1 MAVVV
6 HTGKTFGGGVPEL
19 RKILDAAGHPT
30 PLWYEVKK
38 SKQAP
43 RAIRAAIGDGADLV
57 YVWGGDGMVQ
67 RCVDAMVDAGSK
79 IPIAILPAG
88 TANLL
93 ANNLG
98 IPIDIAEAVE
108 LGLSGIRQALDVG
121 VVNGER
127 FAVMAGTG
135 LDAITMRNVSNGEKE
150 RLGRLAY
157 FRSGMSA
164 LRKDSILMS
173 IRVNGKTWFTGKSS
187 CVLVGNVGTI
197 TGGIKPFP
205 NASPV
210 DGKLEVAAVTANT
223 TMDWARVFARLA
235 TGHAKRSPFIKTTR
249 ARKIVI
255 ELEQRAPY
263 ELDGGPRKATR
274 KLKFRVEPGAITV
287 CVPVALSRTRRSAKG
302 RRPRSKVSTAHAANS
317 DVVIEAPEV
326 AIEPAE
332 VVIEAPEV
340 VVEAPEVAIET
351 PEAVNQ
357 RPEVVIGP
365 PAAAVI
371 DDASPAAL
379 EGQSVAP
386 ASPSTFARV
395 INRLHLG

>member
-1 MAVVV
+1 VAVVA
-6 HTGKTFGGGVPEL
+6 HTGKTFGGGLPEL
-19 RKILDAAGHPT
+19 RKVLEAAGHPT

-43 RAIRAAIGDGADLV
+43 KAIQAAIGDGADLV
-57 YVWGGDGMVQ
+57 YIWGGDGMVQ

-98 IPIDIAEAVE
+98 IPIDIAEAVD
-108 LGLSGIRQALDVG
+108 LGLSGIRQTLDVG

-135 LDAITMRNVSNGEKE
+135 LDAITMRNVSTGEKE

-157 FRSGMSA
+157 FRSGISA
-164 LRKDSILMS
+164 LRKDSMLMT
-173 IRVNGKTWFTGKSS
+173 IRVNGKTWFTGQSS

-210 DGKLEVAAVTANT
+210 DGKLEVTAVTANT
-223 TMDWARVFARLA
+223 TLDWARVFARLA
-235 TGHAKRSPFIKTTR
+235 TGHANRSPFVKTTR

-255 ELEQRAPY
+255 ELHRKAPY

-302 RRPRSKVSTAHAANS
+302 SRRRSKVSTAHAANS
-317 DVVIEAPEV
+317 ADVVIQPPGVVNEV
-326 AIEPAE
+326 PGVVNEVPD
-332 VVIEAPEV
+332 VVIQP
-340 VVEAPEVAIET
+340 
-351 PEAVNQ
+351 AV
-357 RPEVVIGP
+357 
-365 PAAAVI
+365 AAVI

-379 EGQSVAP
+379 GDPSVAP
-386 ASPSTFARV
+386 ASPSAIARV
-395 INRLHLG
+395 INRLHFG